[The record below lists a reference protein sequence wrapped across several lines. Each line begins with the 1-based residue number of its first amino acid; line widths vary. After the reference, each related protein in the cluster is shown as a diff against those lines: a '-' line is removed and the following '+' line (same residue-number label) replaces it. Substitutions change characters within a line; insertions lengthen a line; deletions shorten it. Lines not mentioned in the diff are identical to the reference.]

1 MNTLVL
7 YFRSF
12 FMTVVGKY
20 TRVCCDVGLGKREL
34 NRLIIFKDILHAVRH
49 VSKQ

>member
-20 TRVCCDVGLGKREL
+20 TQRVVMLASET
-34 NRLIIFKDILHAVRH
+34 
-49 VSKQ
+49 

>member
-12 FMTVVGKY
+12 FMTVAGKY
-20 TRVCCDVGLGKREL
+20 TQRVVMLASET
-34 NRLIIFKDILHAVRH
+34 
-49 VSKQ
+49 